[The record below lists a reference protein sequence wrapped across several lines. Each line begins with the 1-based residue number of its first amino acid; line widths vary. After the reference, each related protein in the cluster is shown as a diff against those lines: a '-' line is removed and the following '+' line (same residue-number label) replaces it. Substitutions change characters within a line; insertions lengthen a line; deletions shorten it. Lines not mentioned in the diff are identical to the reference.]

1 MYSLSAG
8 GRKHLCAKRP
18 KAANHACGSMPARIR
33 IKKTPGNACTAG
45 NNHQREQTR
54 PRSAH
59 RTEISLAAA
68 QPLPQNPHLCN
79 LILRASRAKSGR
91 YAGLPGLETQPA
103 RLLQR
108 TASFKPLQ
116 GLTSTGHNANA
127 YMHLWQATTG
137 ASQSGA
143 PCAEVCVSALLCF
156 HQGHSPRA
164 LAGSLVPRDPPNA
177 CRGEQYVH
185 NPPEVQA
192 GAHHRAAPHV

>member
-1 MYSLSAG
+1 MRETAKSRQSRLRQHACAHQNQENTWQCMYSWQQSSA
-8 GRKHLCAKRP
+8 R
-18 KAANHACGSMPARIR
+18 ANPASQRAPHRNQPRGSATVAS
-33 IKKTPGNACTAG
+33 KSTPMQ
-45 NNHQREQTR
+45 H
-54 PRSAH
+54 
-59 RTEISLAAA
+59 
-68 QPLPQNPHLCN
+68 
-79 LILRASRAKSGR
+79 LILRASSAKSGR
-91 YAGLPGLETQPA
+91 YAGLPGLKTQPA

-143 PCAEVCVSALLCF
+143 PTSPCAEVCVSALLCF

-192 GAHHRAAPHV
+192 HHRAAPHV